1 MISLIYVSSAV
12 VPFSPEEL
20 CALLESSRH
29 NNALLGVTGMLLYK
43 DGNFM
48 QAIEGEAA
56 AIRQLHRK
64 IRLNPRHDG
73 LITLLEKPIERRQ
86 FSEWSMGFKNL
97 SDKSARELPGYN
109 DFLNVPLT
117 SAEFARNP
125 SYAQKLLLTF
135 KERM

>member
-20 CALLESSRH
+20 RTLLKISRH
-29 NNALLGVTGMLLYK
+29 NNVRLGVTGMLLYK

-48 QAIEGEAA
+48 QAIEGEEE
-56 AIRQLHRK
+56 AIHLLHRK

-73 LITLLEKPIERRQ
+73 LITLLEQPIERRQ
-86 FSEWSMGFKNL
+86 FSGWSMGFKNL
-97 SDKSARELPGYN
+97 SDPGMHEIAGYS
-109 DFLNVPLT
+109 DFLDAPLT
-117 SAEFARNP
+117 SGEFASNP

-135 KERM
+135 KEKM